1 MAQINQQAFA
11 ARIKE
16 YINNPSC
23 FEQAF
28 FDSSLHTVTVREPST
43 SHHGGKGGVLDL
55 QGLCFEEYIELV
67 MILLEHGYHSLH
79 KPASLTAYC
88 AAMAQAVQSFAKPLA
103 VNDPAS
109 YMEPHF
115 LLHGLEKAT
124 IAESVAQCLDN
135 GRIIHETL
143 VVRAGYMAKYGCKTL
158 LGNGLQMMM
167 ENGFAED
174 KLGICCF
181 ITKEDEPNPHG
192 AGDGYAAKVSFFLDT
207 SRMEITIITIQG
219 QCVNKA
225 QKNRSRDYA
234 RLGARLQID
243 PRGYLLKKVCEVAK
257 LAGYIRVRVIR
268 PESHPMTIDQH
279 GGFVAR
285 YEKLIREL
293 GINHAN
299 DCYLEGSL

>member
-1 MAQINQQAFA
+1 MAQINQLAFA
-11 ARIKE
+11 ARIQE

-23 FEQAF
+23 FEQER
-28 FDSSLHTVTVREPST
+28 FDSSLHTVTVREPSRFEQ
-43 SHHGGKGGVLDL
+43 GGLLDL

-67 MILLEHGYHSLH
+67 MILLEHGYHSLQ
-79 KPASLTAYC
+79 KPASLATYC
-88 AAMAQAVQSFAKPLA
+88 RAMAQAVQRFAQPLA

-124 IAESVAQCLDN
+124 IAESVAQCEDN
-135 GRIIHETL
+135 GRIIHETMEG
-143 VVRAGYMAKYGCKTL
+143 RAGYMAQYGCKTL

-181 ITKEDEPNPHG
+181 ITKVDEPNPNG
-192 AGDGYAAKVSFFLDT
+192 AGNCYTAKVSFFLDT
-207 SRMEITIITIQG
+207 THMEITIITIQG
-219 QCVNKA
+219 QRVIKTM
-225 QKNRSRDYA
+225 KNRSRDYA
-234 RLGARLQID
+234 RLGAQLNID

-257 LAGYIRVRVIR
+257 LAGYKRVRVIR

-279 GGFVAR
+279 GGFVAH
-285 YEKLIREL
+285 YGNLIRDQ
-293 GINHAN
+293 GITHEK
-299 DCYLEGSL
+299 DCYLEGDL

>member
-1 MAQINQQAFA
+1 MAQINQHAFA
-11 ARIKE
+11 AGIKE

-28 FDSSLHTVTVREPST
+28 FDSSLHTVTVREPAST
-43 SHHGGKGGVLDL
+43 SHHGGKGVAGP

-79 KPASLTAYC
+79 KPAGLTAYC

-109 YMEPHF
+109 YMEPIF
-115 LLHGLEKAT
+115 YCMVWKKAT
-124 IAESVAQCLDN
+124 IASVAQCVDN

-181 ITKEDEPNPHG
+181 ITKEDEPNPHE
-192 AGDGYAAKVSFFLDT
+192 DIDSYAARFPFSWILRGWKSPSSPYRASVSTRRKKSGRIMLAWEHCYK
-207 SRMEITIITIQG
+207 SIPE
-219 QCVNKA
+219 VSP
-225 QKNRSRDYA
+225 QKG
-234 RLGARLQID
+234 L
-243 PRGYLLKKVCEVAK
+243 
-257 LAGYIRVRVIR
+257 
-268 PESHPMTIDQH
+268 
-279 GGFVAR
+279 
-285 YEKLIREL
+285 
-293 GINHAN
+293 
-299 DCYLEGSL
+299 